1 MDQFLDHFIGGRIRS
16 VVLTE
21 ELDAVYQCSG
31 RGGRQT
37 VVTVSHSHDKNIKK
51 R

>member
-1 MDQFLDHFIGGRIRS
+1 MQSISAQEG
-16 VVLTE
+16 
-21 ELDAVYQCSG
+21 
-31 RGGRQT
+31 GGRQT

>member
-1 MDQFLDHFIGGRIRS
+1 MDQFWTILSGGGRS

-37 VVTVSHSHDKNIKK
+37 VVTVSHSLDKNIKK